1 MMRNYTLMRFVRLN
15 LYFFAMYA
23 ALTAIWYGLSGRFA
37 EAGTAQL
44 LQEISINAAVFSLVF
59 SLTMLILYRRT
70 EVRVPVKKYTPK
82 QLQQRLEE
90 IGFVATNNQKQ
101 PLQIYKPVPPKA
113 SALAG
118 NVFVQQ
124 TANFWLMEGPKKYL
138 GRLEN

>member
-1 MMRNYTLMRFVRLN
+1 MRFVRLN

-23 ALTAIWYGLSGRFA
+23 ALTAFWYGLSGRFA
-37 EAGTAQL
+37 EAGTAHL
-44 LQEISINAAVFSLVF
+44 LQEIGINAAVFSLVF

-70 EVRVPVKKYTPK
+70 EVRVPVKRYTPK
-82 QLQQRLEE
+82 QLQQSLEE
-90 IGFVATNNQKQ
+90 IGFVKTDNQKQ
-101 PLQIYKPVPPKA
+101 PLQVYKPAPPKA

-138 GRLEN
+138 GKLES